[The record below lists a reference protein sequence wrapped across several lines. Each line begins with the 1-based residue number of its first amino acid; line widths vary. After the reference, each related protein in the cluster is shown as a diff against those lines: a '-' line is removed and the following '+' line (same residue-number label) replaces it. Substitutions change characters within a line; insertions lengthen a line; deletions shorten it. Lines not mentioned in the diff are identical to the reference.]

1 MTKLL
6 SMNRR
11 NFLQA
16 SAAGALAGA
25 MPGLIASSAAAQTAL
40 TVGFIYVG
48 PKDDY
53 GYNQAHAEGA
63 AAIKAM
69 PGVTLVEEENVPETV
84 DVQKTMESMINL
96 DGATLLFPTSF
107 GYFDPH
113 MLAVAAKH
121 PDIQF
126 RHCGGLWQ
134 EGKNPANTGSYFGYI
149 FQGQYLNG
157 IAAGHATKSKKIGFV
172 AAKPIPQVLQNINAF
187 LLGARTVDP
196 GITCQVIFT
205 GEWSL
210 AVKEA
215 EATNALV
222 DQGADVI
229 TCHVDSPKV
238 VVETAAGRGAFV
250 CGYHANQ
257 SPLAPEKYLTGAE
270 WAWGNVYGDFVKKAQ
285 AGEKLGNFVRGGLK
299 DGFVKMSALGPGVS
313 AEGRK
318 AFEATQA
325 DMMKGG
331 FSVFKGPLK
340 DNKGDTVVAADK
352 SYAEDAIE
360 LESMNYL
367 VEGVVGS
374 TA

>member
-16 SAAGALAGA
+16 SAAGALRSA
-25 MPGLIASSAAAQTAL
+25 MPGLIGSSAAAQTAL

-63 AAIKAM
+63 AVIKAL

-157 IAAGHATKSKKIGFV
+157 IAASAMRRRARRSASSPPSRSHRFCRILTPSCSAHARSILV
-172 AAKPIPQVLQNINAF
+172 SP
-187 LLGARTVDP
+187 AR
-196 GITCQVIFT
+196 
-205 GEWSL
+205 
-210 AVKEA
+210 
-215 EATNALV
+215 
-222 DQGADVI
+222 
-229 TCHVDSPKV
+229 
-238 VVETAAGRGAFV
+238 
-250 CGYHANQ
+250 
-257 SPLAPEKYLTGAE
+257 
-270 WAWGNVYGDFVKKAQ
+270 
-285 AGEKLGNFVRGGLK
+285 
-299 DGFVKMSALGPGVS
+299 
-313 AEGRK
+313 
-318 AFEATQA
+318 
-325 DMMKGG
+325 
-331 FSVFKGPLK
+331 
-340 DNKGDTVVAADK
+340 
-352 SYAEDAIE
+352 
-360 LESMNYL
+360 
-367 VEGVVGS
+367 
-374 TA
+374 